1 GERESVAGEHIRL
14 ALDFEIQQLA
24 ENVLNNEPGAVVVL
38 DPRSGDILA
47 LASGPSMDRNALASR
62 AAWQELMQDPQ
73 RPALNRAI
81 SGQYPPGSVFKP
93 LVALAGLVNERIS
106 GETVF
111 PCPGYYAMGGI
122 RFRCWLRRG
131 HGALP
136 LRAAIAQSC
145 NPYFIETAVRTG
157 HQRIYHMADSVGFG
171 RLSGI
176 DLPGEVAG
184 LLPDD
189 TWKRRERDD
198 AWRPG
203 DTANVSIGQ
212 GALLVTPLQMALFT
226 AALANGGRVY
236 RPRLFLD
243 DAHPPIVQQQMAW
256 TPAHLGLVQA
266 GMFDVIHG
274 ERGTGRRALI
284 PGVHMAGKTGT
295 AQFGQDQTHAWM
307 ILFAP
312 YEAPRY
318 AVAMIV
324 EDDISGGVIVAPRLR
339 ALMEAI
345 FTREGLIVPAE
356 PPVRQAQRH
365 APVGEAQI

>member
-1 GERESVAGEHIRL
+1 
-14 ALDFEIQQLA
+14 
-24 ENVLNNEPGAVVVL
+24 
-38 DPRSGDILA
+38 
-47 LASGPSMDRNALASR
+47 
-62 AAWQELMQDPQ
+62 
-73 RPALNRAI
+73 
-81 SGQYPPGSVFKP
+81 
-93 LVALAGLVNERIS
+93 VALI
-106 GETVF
+106 F
-111 PCPGYYAMGGI
+111 PVK
-122 RFRCWLRRG
+122 RR
-131 HGALP
+131 
-136 LRAAIAQSC
+136 
-145 NPYFIETAVRTG
+145 
-157 HQRIYHMADSVGFG
+157 
-171 RLSGI
+171 
-176 DLPGEVAG
+176 G

-266 GMFDVIHG
+266 GMFDAIHG
-274 ERGTGRRALI
+274 ERGTGRRAVI

-307 ILFAP
+307 ILYAP

-324 EDDISGGVIVAPRLR
+324 ENDISGGVIVAPRLR

-345 FTREGLIVPAE
+345 FTREGLIVPAD
-356 PPVRQAQRH
+356 PPVVQAQRH
-365 APVGEAQI
+365 AGVGRRRYDLLTLLFPLQAVMARKPYFTPCYVWSAHRGCIVYLQFDLYQ